1 MKKFKNFLR
10 FSAISALVLV
20 VFVFIGQFLF
30 KLIWH
35 FDILSKKSY
44 LIMAD
49 YWNNG
54 GVFNTFR
61 DYSLGIALFL
71 FPIIWLYYS
80 RKLYK
85 FGLGKF
91 LTIPI
96 IKTYRYFTRPK
107 SLEVEHVVVKNMG
120 AKDKSLDDIIA
131 DKIKEQGKE
140 SAGHTTRDLRK
151 QISAKIGEND
161 KE

>member
-44 LIMAD
+44 LIIAD
-49 YWNNG
+49 YWNKG

-61 DYSLGIALFL
+61 DYSLGFALFL

-96 IKTYRYFTRPK
+96 IKTYRYFTRPE

-120 AKDKSLDDIIA
+120 AKDKSLEDIIA
-131 DKIKEQGKE
+131 DKIKEQAKE
-140 SAGHTTRDLRK
+140 SMGHTSRDLRK
-151 QISAKIGEND
+151 QISAKIGEN
-161 KE
+161 E